1 MNIYKKLFCASV
13 LLAGVATTSLFAQ
26 QITRFGVVDMS
37 RVYASASRN
46 TSNMQNY
53 EAKREEF
60 QAEIDRQTE
69 ELKQLQ
75 SRKAEYERLGNA
87 SLARQTDDQIRRK
100 VDSLTNYS
108 NSKNRELDNL
118 RGKLEGGDPFYG
130 QLYAILGKVAESE
143 GFSMILSL
151 QQANGILWYSPT
163 VDVTDKV
170 IAELRR

>member
-1 MNIYKKLFCASV
+1 MNSYKKLLWSLMF
-13 LLAGVATTSLFAQ
+13 LAGAAATSLFAQ

-37 RVYASASRN
+37 RVYASASLN
-46 TSNMQNY
+46 ASVMKNY
-53 EAKREEF
+53 ESKREEF
-60 QAEIDRQTE
+60 QTEIDRQTE

-75 SRKAEYERLGNA
+75 SRKAEYERLGNT
-87 SLARQTDDQIRRK
+87 SGVRQVDDQIRRK

-108 NSKNRELDNL
+108 NSKNKELETL

-130 QLYAILGKVAESE
+130 QLYAVLGKVAESE

-170 IAELRR
+170 IAELRK

>member
-1 MNIYKKLFCASV
+1 MNSYKKLICASV
-13 LLAGVATTSLFAQ
+13 LLAGATTMTLFAQ

-37 RVYASASRN
+37 RVYASGSRN
-46 TSNMQNY
+46 TAAMQNY
-53 EAKREEF
+53 ESKREEF

-75 SRKAEYERLGNA
+75 SRKAEYERLGNN
-87 SLARQTDDQIRRK
+87 SGVRQIDDQIRRK
-100 VDSLTNYS
+100 VDSLTSYS
-108 NSKNRELDNL
+108 NSKNRELETL

-130 QLYAILGKVAESE
+130 QLHAILGKVAESE

-151 QQANGILWYSPT
+151 QQSNGILWYSPT

-170 IAELRR
+170 IAELRK